1 MNPLAAKFLKGALGL
16 GGLALAGT
24 AADYGA
30 KKLFGNLGESPEDRR
45 AEKDRDFQ
53 RQLELSRQEHQYA
66 LEQIKAQTG
75 ATDAQASALLQ
86 EMEADRLLRQVI
98 AERSLDPA
106 LYAQRASIDQANWE
120 RRQELSRLA
129 GAEQTRELTRRKIES
144 DTIAAWQGITE
155 AQLKA
160 DALLAQGMMN
170 LAYTAGMP
178 NPNVLQ
184 AGANFAQQGAAGFDT
199 PRSTIS

>member
-1 MNPLAAKFLKGALGL
+1 MNPVVSKLLKGALGL
-16 GGLALAGT
+16 GGLAAAGT

-30 KKLFGNLGESPEDRR
+30 RKLFGEMGESPEDRR
-45 AEKDRDFQ
+45 ADKDRDFQ

-75 ATDAQASALLQ
+75 ASDAQAAALLQ
-86 EMEADRLLRQVI
+86 EMQAERLLRQTL
-98 AERSLDPA
+98 AEKTLDPA

-120 RRQELSRLA
+120 RQQELSRIA
-129 GAEQTRELTRRKIES
+129 GIEQSRELTRRKIEG
-144 DTIAAWQGITE
+144 DVIGAWQGITQ
-155 AQLKA
+155 AQINA
-160 DALLAQGMMN
+160 DALIAQGMMN

-184 AGANFAQQGAAGFDT
+184 AGANFAQQGAAGFT
-199 PRSTIS
+199 APKSTIS

>member
-1 MNPLAAKFLKGALGL
+1 MNPLAARLLKGALGL

-30 KKLFGNLGESPEDRR
+30 RKILGGLGESPEDRR

-75 ATDAQASALLQ
+75 ATDAQAAALLQ
-86 EMEADRLLRQVI
+86 EMAADRLLRQTL
-98 AERSLDPA
+98 AEKSLDPA
-106 LYAQRASIDQANWE
+106 LYAQRAAIDQANWE
-120 RRQELSRLA
+120 RQQELSRIA
-129 GAEQTRELTRRKIES
+129 GIEQSRELTRRKIES
-144 DTIAAWQGITE
+144 DTISAWQGITE

-160 DALLAQGMMN
+160 DAMIAQGMMN

-184 AGANFAQQGAAGFDT
+184 AGANFAQQGAAAFT
-199 PRSTIS
+199 APRSTIS